1 MSCKELSF
9 QQQKQTR
16 EKSILMMVE
25 KKIYTY
31 IDLIFE
37 DSKNMISIFRQSEW
51 CKKINEHLKSA
62 HFE

>member
-25 KKIYTY
+25 KYIY
-31 IDLIFE
+31 IGLSFE
-37 DSKNMISIFRQSEW
+37 DSKNMISIWVEV
-51 CKKINEHLKSA
+51 INAINFSSI
-62 HFE
+62 

>member
-25 KKIYTY
+25 NIY
-31 IDLIFE
+31 IGLSFE
-37 DSKNMISIFRQSEW
+37 DSKNMISIWVEVINAIFRQSEW
-51 CKKINEHLKSA
+51 CKKSSNI
-62 HFE
+62 

>member
-25 KKIYTY
+25 NIY
-31 IDLIFE
+31 IGLSFE
-37 DSKNMISIFRQSEW
+37 DSKNMISIWVEV
-51 CKKINEHLKSA
+51 INAINFSSI
-62 HFE
+62 

>member
-25 KKIYTY
+25 NIY
-31 IDLIFE
+31 IGLSFE
-37 DSKNMISIFRQSEW
+37 DSKNMISIWVEFRQSEW
-51 CKKINEHLKSA
+51 CKKSLNI
-62 HFE
+62 

>member
-25 KKIYTY
+25 KNIYTY

-37 DSKNMISIFRQSEW
+37 DGKNMISIWVEVFRQSEW
-51 CKKINEHLKSA
+51 CKKSTNI
-62 HFE
+62 

>member
-25 KKIYTY
+25 NIY
-31 IDLIFE
+31 IGLSFE
-37 DSKNMISIFRQSEW
+37 DSKNMISIWVEVFRQSEW
-51 CKKINEHLKSA
+51 CKKSSNI
-62 HFE
+62 